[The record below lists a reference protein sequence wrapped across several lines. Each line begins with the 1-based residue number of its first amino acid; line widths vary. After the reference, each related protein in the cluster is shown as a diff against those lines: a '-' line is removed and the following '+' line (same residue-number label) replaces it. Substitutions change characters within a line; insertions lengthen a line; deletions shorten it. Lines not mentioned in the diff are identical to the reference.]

1 MSKAY
6 NQTWIRNRDVLQ
18 QADRWHRQGLLT
30 DAQQATV
37 QTTYPVGFLQT
48 NSFLEIG
55 LFLFTTVVILAVYL
69 LILPFASAIE
79 NDRLVY
85 GLVNAGFGV
94 AVGIIGAV
102 LINKRKLYR
111 NGVDNA
117 FVVMATGFVAFGLNQ
132 FIPEGVSLS
141 THCLLT
147 LPLLLLVFWYYGD
160 TLIALLAVMTFY
172 TLIYNTTLHTDAG
185 RTLLPY
191 TLMLASVALYGLST
205 WLLRLEK
212 TTYYLD
218 GLHLGQWLGLSM
230 LLVSSN
236 YYVVRELNGVLAD
249 SVRQLDTLQ
258 NQPLRAPGTL
268 ALPGLF
274 WVLTFSLPLLYLWL
288 GTTRRDRMLL
298 ILGLT
303 GLTGAFAT
311 VHTYWHLVPTN
322 AALTIGGFILI
333 GLAIL
338 GIRHLRTPTNGFTD
352 APDDDSNDT
361 NGPVP
366 TVLATLQTNQPTPPT
381 DQPDIRFG
389 GGKPGGGG
397 AGESY

>member
-6 NQTWIRNRDVLQ
+6 NQTWIRNQDVVQ

-30 DAQQATV
+30 DEQQATI
-37 QTTYPVGFLQT
+37 QATYPVGFLQT

-85 GLVNAGFGV
+85 GLVNAGFGLAV
-94 AVGIIGAV
+94 AVVGAV
-102 LINKRKLYR
+102 LVNQRKLYR

-117 FVVMATGFVAFGLNQ
+117 FVVIATGFIAFGLNQ

-160 TLIALLAVMTFY
+160 TLIAFLALLTFY

-191 TLMLASVALYGLST
+191 TMMLASVALYAVST

-218 GLHLGQWLGLSM
+218 GLHLGQWFGLSM
-230 LLVSSN
+230 LLISSN

-249 SVRQLDTLQ
+249 SVRQLDDLQ
-258 NQPLRAPGTL
+258 DQPLRAPGTL
-268 ALPGLF
+268 ALPALF
-274 WVLTFSLPLLYLWL
+274 WLLTFGLPLLYLWL
-288 GTTRRDRMLL
+288 GTARRDRMLL
-298 ILGLT
+298 ILGLA

-311 VHTYWHLVPTN
+311 VHAYWYLVPTN
-322 AALTIGGFILI
+322 ATLTIGGLVLI
-333 GLAIL
+333 GLAVL
-338 GIRHLRTPTNGFTD
+338 GIRHLRTPANGFTD
-352 APDDDSNDT
+352 APDDRTDETGLN
-361 NGPVP
+361 PA
-366 TVLATLQTNQPTPPT
+366 VLAAVQASQNAGDTPRPGNGK
-381 DQPDIRFG
+381 FG
-389 GGKPGGGG
+389 GSG

>member
-6 NQTWIRNRDVLQ
+6 NQTWIRNQDVLQ

-37 QTTYPVGFLQT
+37 QATYPVGFLQT

-69 LILPFASAIE
+69 LVLPFASAIE

-94 AVGIIGAV
+94 AVGIVGAV

-160 TLIALLAVMTFY
+160 TLIALLAVITLY
-172 TLIYNTTLHTDAG
+172 TLIYNATLHTDAG

-191 TLMLASVALYGLST
+191 TLMLASAALYFVST
-205 WLLRLEK
+205 WLLRFEK

-249 SVRQLDTLQ
+249 SVRQLDNLQ
-258 NQPLRAPGTL
+258 DQPLRAPGTL

-303 GLTGAFAT
+303 GLTGALAT
-311 VHTYWHLVPTN
+311 VHSYWHLIPTN
-322 AALTIGGFILI
+322 AAMTVGGFILI
-333 GLAIL
+333 GLAVL
-338 GIRHLRTPTNGFTD
+338 GIRHLRTPANGFTD

-361 NGPVP
+361 NGSVP
-366 TVLATLQTNQPTPPT
+366 TVPAALQINQAMPPAA
-381 DQPDIRFG
+381 QSNIRFG
-389 GGKPGGGG
+389 GGKMGGGG

>member
-18 QADRWHRQGLLT
+18 QTDRWHRQGLLT
-30 DAQQATV
+30 DEQQT
-37 QTTYPVGFLQT
+37 TILITYPVGFLQT

-85 GLVNAGFGV
+85 GLVNAGFGLV
-94 AVGIIGAV
+94 VGLTGNL
-102 LINKRKLYR
+102 LINRRKLYR

-117 FVVMATGFVAFGLNQ
+117 FVVMATGFIGFGLNQ

-160 TLIALLAVMTFY
+160 TLIAFLALMTFY
-172 TLIYNTTLHTDAG
+172 VLIYNVTLHTNDG
-185 RTLLPY
+185 RTFLPY
-191 TLMLASVALYGLST
+191 AMMLASVALYGLST
-205 WLLRLEK
+205 WLLRFEK

-249 SVRQLDTLQ
+249 SVRQLDDLQ
-258 NQPLRAPGTL
+258 DQPLRAPGTL

-288 GTTRRDRMLL
+288 GTIRRDRMLL
-298 ILGLT
+298 ILGLA

-311 VHTYWHLVPTN
+311 VHSYWHLVPTN

-333 GLAIL
+333 GLAVL
-338 GIRHLRTPTNGFTD
+338 GIRHLRTPANGFTD
-352 APDDDSNDT
+352 APDDDSNDA
-361 NGPVP
+361 GQPGSA
-366 TVLATLQTNQPTPPT
+366 VLAAVQTSQTPSPVT
-381 DQPDIRFG
+381 RPDVRFG
-389 GGKPGGGG
+389 NGKMGGGG